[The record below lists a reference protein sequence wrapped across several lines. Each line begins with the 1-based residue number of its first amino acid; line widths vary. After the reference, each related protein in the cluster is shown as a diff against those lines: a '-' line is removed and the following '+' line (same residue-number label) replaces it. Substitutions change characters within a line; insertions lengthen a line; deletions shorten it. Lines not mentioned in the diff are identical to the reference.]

1 MTCATCLDMLTKE
14 MHITTSLNV
23 RMRYASIMQTMLN
36 TWKYYSLALYRQ
48 LYPGQWKIRLDH
60 PIMCQN

>member
-48 LYPGQWKIRLDH
+48 LYPG
-60 PIMCQN
+60 